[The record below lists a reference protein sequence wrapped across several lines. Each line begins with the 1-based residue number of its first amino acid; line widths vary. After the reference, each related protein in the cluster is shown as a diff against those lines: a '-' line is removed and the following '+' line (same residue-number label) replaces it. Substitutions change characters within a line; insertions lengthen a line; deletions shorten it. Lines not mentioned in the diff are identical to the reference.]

1 MFDDS
6 LCTIRTHTINIY
18 DPCMRRAK
26 HVFCVNMKSY
36 FLQSAR
42 REEKVTLL
50 IVGSS
55 TREHLG
61 VIEKPMRSI
70 RGG

>member
-1 MFDDS
+1 
-6 LCTIRTHTINIY
+6 
-18 DPCMRRAK
+18 MRKAK
-26 HVFCVNMKSY
+26 HVLYVNLKSY
-36 FLQSAR
+36 FLQSVR

-61 VIEKPMRSI
+61 VIEKPMQSI
-70 RGG
+70 RVE